1 MASRALSAPLI
12 DTLVP
17 VRTNAFRIPLQIVA
31 GVALLALLAQ
41 VEVRLP
47 IGPVPITGQTLG
59 VLLVG
64 AAYGWR
70 LGGATLLAYLLA
82 GGFGLAVFSG
92 GGSGWHHFMGA
103 TAGYLVGFVVAAS
116 AVGYLAQ
123 RGWDRNALTTALAML
138 IGNLIIYLFGLAWL
152 GTIAPDI
159 ATTLQWG
166 LIPFIPGDII
176 KLVLAAGLLPTAWML
191 LGKGK

>member
-1 MASRALSAPLI
+1 MASRVLAAPLI

-17 VRTNAFRIPLQIVA
+17 VRSNALRIPLQLVA

-92 GGSGWHHFMGA
+92 GGSGWHHFAGA

-116 AVGYLAQ
+116 VVGYLAQ
-123 RGWDRNALTTALAML
+123 RGWDRKPLTTALAML
-138 IGNLIIYLFGLAWL
+138 VGNLVIYLFGLAWL
-152 GTIAPDI
+152 STIAPDFV
-159 ATTLQWG
+159 TTLQWG
-166 LIPFIPGDII
+166 LFPFIPGDII
-176 KLVLAAGLLPTAWML
+176 KLVLAAGLLPTAWTL
-191 LGKGK
+191 LGKKR